1 MTTPDRPTHWDTPPD
16 GDFAR
21 YVERLSA
28 ASQPATAAA
37 EGAHPARAGITASPI
52 QPHAAHTRLPSA
64 AQKRPKSDRTN
75 RPANRPTTGQPGA
88 TDKWLNA
95 LQVLRLLLI
104 LAMAAQIMLWWR
116 TSQGSWP
123 LLGATT
129 SLALVLSVM
138 LKFISPML
146 KRRNT
151 QAALQALAQQL
162 APTARK
168 SKKT

>member
-52 QPHAAHTRLPSA
+52 QPHEAHTRLPSA
-64 AQKRPKSDRTN
+64 AEKRPKPDR
-75 RPANRPTTGQPGA
+75 ANRPTTGQPGA
-88 TDKWLNA
+88 TEKWLNA
-95 LQVLRLLLI
+95 LQVLRVLLI

-151 QAALQALAQQL
+151 QAELQALAQQL
-162 APTARK
+162 APKARK